1 MFDATLSHAGRGLL
15 DRRSFLHH
23 AGTGLGGIALV
34 SLLAE
39 QGLLGGE
46 SDDRSPIRPAIRPE
60 APLAPRP
67 PHFTPRARRVLM
79 IFCTGA
85 VSHVDTFDYKPELIK
100 RDGQP
105 LPGSEKL
112 VTFQGE
118 NGNLARPLWPFKPR
132 GASGKMIS
140 DLLPHLAELADEM
153 CFIHSMTARSNTH
166 GPAENQ
172 MSTGFTPDGFPSIG
186 AWVSYAL
193 GSACRDLPAF
203 VAIPDPR
210 GVPQVGPNNWG
221 SAFLPAVFQ
230 GTAFNADKPLPNLH
244 RPPEVGA
251 PAEAAT
257 RDFLKL
263 LNDRHLARHPGDT
276 ELSARIAS
284 YELAARMQLRAAE
297 VADLS
302 RESARARESFGADD
316 KNKIKAGFARNCL
329 LARRLLE
336 RGVRFVQLFNGA
348 YAMGEGVGNWD
359 GHRTIQSDYD
369 RHGPVL
375 DQPCAALLRDLKQRG
390 LLGDTL
396 VVWVTE
402 FGRMP
407 TFQKGARGR
416 DHNPKGFTVW
426 LAGAGVK
433 RAFSHGA
440 TDPFGYRAVEKVATI
455 YDLHATILHL
465 LGLGHERLSFY
476 HNGTERRLTDVHGRV
491 IEGVLA
497 WCAPAGGAFHR
508 LIDRITPVW
517 YSSVRPSGLRTIC
530 PGRK

>member
-1 MFDATLSHAGRGLL
+1 MTPHFLL
-15 DRRSFLHH
+15 DRRQFLDH
-23 AGTGLGGIALV
+23 AGTGLGSIALAAIL
-34 SLLAE
+34 SE
-39 QGLLGGE
+39 QGLLAD
-46 SDDRSPIRPAIRPE
+46 SPKPIRPAIDPA

-67 PHFTPRARRVLM
+67 PHFAAKARRVLT
-79 IFCTGA
+79 IFCSGA
-85 VSHVDTFDYKPELIK
+85 VSHVDTFDYKPELVK
-100 RDGQP
+100 YHGKP

-118 NGNLARPLWPFKPR
+118 NGNLVQPIWPFKPR
-132 GASGKMIS
+132 GQSGKMLS
-140 DLLPHLAELADEM
+140 ALFPKLAELADDL

-172 MSTGFTPDGFPSIG
+172 MSTGFTLDGFPSVG

-193 GSACRDLPAF
+193 GSECQDLPAF

-230 GTAFNADKPLPNLH
+230 GTAFTADKPIPHLH
-244 RPPEVGA
+244 RPVRISA
-251 PAEAAT
+251 QADADT
-257 RDFLKL
+257 RDFLQL
-263 LNDRHLARHPGDT
+263 LNREHAQIRPADT
-276 ELSARIAS
+276 ELAARIAS
-284 YELAARMQLRAAE
+284 YELAAKMQLRATE

-302 RESARARESFGADD
+302 REPKAIHDEYGTTDS
-316 KNKIKAGFARNCL
+316 NTIKAGFARNCL

-336 RGVRFVQLFNGA
+336 RNVRFVQLFNGA

-359 GHRTIQSDYD
+359 GHKTIRSQYEI
-369 RHGPVL
+369 HAPIF
-375 DQPCAALLRDLKQRG
+375 DQPCAALLRDLKRTG
-390 LLGDTL
+390 LLTDTL

-407 TFQKGARGR
+407 TFQKGASGR

-433 RAFSHGA
+433 RAYSYGA
-440 TDPFGYRAVEKVATI
+440 TDEFGYQAVDKVATI

-465 LGLGHERLSFY
+465 LGLNHERLSYY
-476 HNGTERRLTDVHGRV
+476 HNGIERRLTDVHGTV
-491 IEGVLA
+491 IRDILA
-497 WCAPAGGAFHR
+497 
-508 LIDRITPVW
+508 
-517 YSSVRPSGLRTIC
+517 
-530 PGRK
+530 